1 MANEMITQLPT
12 VTSSSLSDILYA
24 VQGYNPPSSNGTSV
38 QETVQQILS
47 LITAG
52 SNISV
57 AFSGG
62 NLVISATGLPG
73 IGWNVI
79 TGTSA
84 SMAVNSGYIANNA
97 GLVSLLLPAT
107 ASVGS
112 IIYVQGLGAG
122 GWRVTQNASQTIH
135 VGNVASTTGTGG
147 SVSSGNQYDSMTLLC
162 AVANTTWT
170 VLGGAQS
177 SGLTII

>member
-1 MANEMITQLPT
+1 MSNEMITQLPT
-12 VTSSSLSDILYA
+12 VTSSSLTDILYA

-38 QETVQQILS
+38 QETVQQLFS

-73 IGWNVI
+73 IGWTVVA
-79 TGTSA
+79 GTSA
-84 SMAVNSGYIANNA
+84 TMTANSGFVANNS

-112 IIYVQGLGAG
+112 IIYVQGLGGG

-135 VGNVASTTGTGG
+135 VGSVASTVGTGG
-147 SVSSGNQYDSMTLLC
+147 SVSSSNQYDSMTLLC
-162 AVANTTWT
+162 VVANTTWT
-170 VLGGAQS
+170 VLGAPQS
-177 SGLTII
+177 GGLTIV